1 MTEKS
6 MNKAIKKILAIAL
19 PVLLAG
25 ICLMVVIINNNQST
39 MPIPYKVEF
48 EGAYSFDG
56 QNWHP
61 YTAESDI
68 SARNKEVVFRGNV
81 NADFTE
87 ELVLNFLCNHVGVSL
102 YVNGECV
109 YVDIISEIQERGID
123 LMPSMCGR
131 RWEQLLLPKL
141 SSEDEV
147 EFHFVNLHKYGNA
160 NAYKDAMANL
170 FVTPRDNT
178 VLESYLKPYIKPF
191 QRVGYGVA
199 IVGVMLLGT
208 VLAAVIMR
216 SNIAGR
222 LFKLGMI
229 SLFAG
234 GYIVFDVMMVFL
246 MDELLVIKTYG
257 SQLCMMM
264 AVYFTGLLIQE
275 TFSGKRKKV
284 AAGLVAVSGITNI
297 AILIVVI
304 CGGMVLYDTR
314 FLWLLIHGF
323 VCTGLAVLCVIE
335 IVRGTGRQKYDY
347 IYFLLMYLAILL
359 DMIGIGRTA
368 YVSGVFTK
376 FGFLLVMILY
386 FFRGA
391 IQMNMDYQAAI
402 RNAALQ
408 EELDNSR
415 IAMMLSQIKPHFLYN
430 VIGTIRGLCR
440 IDSGEA
446 WRALGDFSD
455 YLRGNMSALSN
466 SELIHFS
473 GELRH
478 IEAYLRLEKMRMGEE
493 LDIVYEIEEKDF
505 FVPPLT
511 IQPLVENAVKHG
523 LFAKEGGGEV
533 RLCSRR
539 TESEIIV
546 EVSDDGVGFD
556 VNGPQKRDGHH
567 EHIGLLNVRN
577 RIEKMLGGSLFI
589 ESKPGKGTKV
599 TVVLPVKRTE
609 NGVE

>member
-1 MTEKS
+1 
-6 MNKAIKKILAIAL
+6 
-19 PVLLAG
+19 
-25 ICLMVVIINNNQST
+25 
-39 MPIPYKVEF
+39 
-48 EGAYSFDG
+48 
-56 QNWHP
+56 
-61 YTAESDI
+61 
-68 SARNKEVVFRGNV
+68 
-81 NADFTE
+81 
-87 ELVLNFLCNHVGVSL
+87 
-102 YVNGECV
+102 
-109 YVDIISEIQERGID
+109 
-123 LMPSMCGR
+123 
-131 RWEQLLLPKL
+131 
-141 SSEDEV
+141 
-147 EFHFVNLHKYGNA
+147 
-160 NAYKDAMANL
+160 
-170 FVTPRDNT
+170 
-178 VLESYLKPYIKPF
+178 
-191 QRVGYGVA
+191 
-199 IVGVMLLGT
+199 
-208 VLAAVIMR
+208 
-216 SNIAGR
+216 
-222 LFKLGMI
+222 
-229 SLFAG
+229 
-234 GYIVFDVMMVFL
+234 
-246 MDELLVIKTYG
+246 
-257 SQLCMMM
+257 
-264 AVYFTGLLIQE
+264 
-275 TFSGKRKKV
+275 
-284 AAGLVAVSGITNI
+284 
-297 AILIVVI
+297 
-304 CGGMVLYDTR
+304 
-314 FLWLLIHGF
+314 
-323 VCTGLAVLCVIE
+323 
-335 IVRGTGRQKYDY
+335 
-347 IYFLLMYLAILL
+347 
-359 DMIGIGRTA
+359 
-368 YVSGVFTK
+368 
-376 FGFLLVMILY
+376 MILY

-440 IDSGEA
+440 IDSGAA

-539 TESEIIV
+539 TDGEIIV
-546 EVSDDGVGFD
+546 EVLDDGVGFD
-556 VNGPQKRDGHH
+556 VNNPGKEDGHH
-567 EHIGLLNVRN
+567 ESIGLINVRN